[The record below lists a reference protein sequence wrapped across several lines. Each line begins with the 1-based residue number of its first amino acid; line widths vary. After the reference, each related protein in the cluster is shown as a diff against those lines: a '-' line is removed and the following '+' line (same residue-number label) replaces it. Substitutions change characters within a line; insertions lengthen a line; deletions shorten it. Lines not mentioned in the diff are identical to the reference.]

1 MSIVLYGQK
10 NGLDADEVSAIVKN
24 ATRYCQDK
32 IIDFRGETMLLT
44 TALNRTYTVASGRA
58 NISVLDTLPQEL
70 EANTQY
76 WVKTYNGQTLEN
88 GCFIIIVDN
97 LKVAHYVGQ
106 SSSTPGEA
114 KTAEITLTSGVV
126 SYNVNNEL
134 SKNDIM
140 IQLYIQN
147 EKVEASYN
155 ITTSTITITFSADAV
170 EAYANSV
177 VKVVYF

>member
-1 MSIVLYGQK
+1 MSIVIYGQK
-10 NGLDADEVSAIVKN
+10 NGLDANEVAAIVEN

-44 TALNRTYTVASGRA
+44 TALNRTYSAASGKA
-58 NISVLDTLPQEL
+58 NISVSDTLPQEL

-76 WVKTYNGQTLEN
+76 WVKTYDGQTLEN
-88 GCFIIIVDN
+88 GCFIVMVDN

-106 SSSTPGEA
+106 SASTPGEA

-134 SKNDIM
+134 LKDNVI

-147 EKVEASYN
+147 EKVEASYS
-155 ITTSTITITFSADAV
+155 ITSSTITITFSAEAV